1 MAKTSPAEFFR
12 QVRYEVSKVTWPSRR
27 ETTQMTG
34 FVFLLGLA
42 AALFF
47 FTADWIL
54 ASGMRW
60 ILSLGA

>member
-1 MAKTSPAEFFR
+1 MAKTGPSEFIR
-12 QVRYEVSKVTWPSRR
+12 QVRYEVSKVSWPSRR

-34 FVFLLGLA
+34 YVFLLVFIA
-42 AALFF
+42 SMFF
-47 FTADWIL
+47 FTADWVL